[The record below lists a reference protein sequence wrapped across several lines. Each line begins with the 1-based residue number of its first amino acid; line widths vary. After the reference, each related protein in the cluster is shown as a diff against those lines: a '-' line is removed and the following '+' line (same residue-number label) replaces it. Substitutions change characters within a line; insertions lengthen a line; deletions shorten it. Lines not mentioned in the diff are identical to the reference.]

1 MAVHAILK
9 QREENLGISNIEQGV
24 QKEERPV
31 VMEMGQIA
39 VDGAT
44 QYRSFHVVAH
54 IQPGIGLFLSAFCG
68 SLFDI
73 LRFVFFVK
81 CEFS

>member
-1 MAVHAILK
+1 M
-9 QREENLGISNIEQGV
+9 

-31 VMEMGQIA
+31 VMVMGQIA
-39 VDGAT
+39 VDGTT
-44 QYRSFHVVAH
+44 QCHSFHVVAH
-54 IQPGIGLFLSAFCG
+54 IQVGFGLFPSAFCG

-81 CEFS
+81 FEFS